1 MRDLYSLLKP
11 MPVPVPAERTVSAI
25 ESRFPHI
32 ARELCA
38 LWQTDQI
45 ELYLDSLLID
55 DRGGR
60 IGFPPDV
67 LDELM
72 FLSGMRWHLYHEN
85 ARVADYQ
92 KPDVFSF
99 SAMNEADLR
108 RAGSTKAWVL
118 E

>member
-1 MRDLYSLLKP
+1 MRDLLNLLEP
-11 MPVPVPAERTVSAI
+11 MPIPVPPGKAISAI

-38 LWQTDQI
+38 HWKTDQI

-55 DRGGR
+55 NRGGR
-60 IGFPPDV
+60 VGFPADV

-72 FLSGMRWHLYHEN
+72 FLSGLRWHLYHQVG
-85 ARVADYQ
+85 RVEDYQ
-92 KPDVFSF
+92 KPDVFSY
-99 SAMNEADLR
+99 SAVNEADLR
-108 RAGSTKAWVL
+108 RAGSTRAWVL